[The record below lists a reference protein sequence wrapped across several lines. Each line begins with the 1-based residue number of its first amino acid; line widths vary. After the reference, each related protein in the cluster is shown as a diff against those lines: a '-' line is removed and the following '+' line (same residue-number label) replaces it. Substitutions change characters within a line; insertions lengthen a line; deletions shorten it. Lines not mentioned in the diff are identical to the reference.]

1 MLAALDVV
9 RVVMTAG
16 ARSQHWLVATVAAS
30 RNEKNTRVRYIADPP
45 AATRGLQPSRTIAL
59 VKPSASATKGAPV
72 PVVLSDCR
80 ASVSSVR
87 QRGFALWLELLLD
100 GAWHA

>member
-1 MLAALDVV
+1 MLVNICLAT
-9 RVVMTAG
+9 RHT
-16 ARSQHWLVATVAAS
+16 RLVATVARS

-45 AATRGLQPSRTIAL
+45 AATRGPQPGQTIIL
-59 VKPSASATKGAPV
+59 VKSSASDAKAAPV
-72 PVVLSDCR
+72 SVVLSDCR

-87 QRGFALWLELLLD
+87 QRGFALLLELLLD